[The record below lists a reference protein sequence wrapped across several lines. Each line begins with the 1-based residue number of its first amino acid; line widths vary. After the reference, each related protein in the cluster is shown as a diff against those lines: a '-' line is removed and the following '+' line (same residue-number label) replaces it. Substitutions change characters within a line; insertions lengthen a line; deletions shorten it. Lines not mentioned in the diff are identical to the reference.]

1 MSHIWFH
8 VDLDAFYA
16 SVEQLDNPEYRNKPV
31 IVGGKSNRS
40 VVSAC
45 SYEARAYGVHSAM
58 PVYLAKT
65 KCPHGIYV
73 RPRMERYSEKS
84 REVMKELAAFS
95 PYVQQISVDE
105 AFLDMS
111 GTERLFGKPKEA
123 ALLLKK
129 RIKENTGLTLSVG
142 IATSRFIAKLASGY
156 QKPDGLSLISP
167 GREQDFVDAVGL
179 KKLWGVGKKT
189 LEQLHKHNITTPK
202 ELRTYSKEH
211 LQRLFGEA
219 AGSFLYSTSRGID
232 PGMYAEESK
241 SRSISTEM
249 TFVVD
254 VCESISI
261 DQALLAMAHDV
272 MFRLFEE
279 QLFSTTVAVKIRYS
293 DFSTYSVQTTTTDS
307 IVSADQVYNLAK
319 DLFYSKWR
327 KGEPIRLLGVGLYNV
342 KEHSSHIQQSL
353 FDDEY
358 ARKHTLEKT
367 ILKLKSE
374 GLTLKKASLLEPK
387 EQDESPLKK

>member
-1 MSHIWFH
+1 
-8 VDLDAFYA
+8 
-16 SVEQLDNPEYRNKPV
+16 
-31 IVGGKSNRS
+31 
-40 VVSAC
+40 
-45 SYEARAYGVHSAM
+45 
-58 PVYLAKT
+58 
-65 KCPHGIYV
+65 
-73 RPRMERYSEKS
+73 
-84 REVMKELAAFS
+84 
-95 PYVQQISVDE
+95 
-105 AFLDMS
+105 
-111 GTERLFGKPKEA
+111 
-123 ALLLKK
+123 
-129 RIKENTGLTLSVG
+129 
-142 IATSRFIAKLASGY
+142 
-156 QKPDGLSLISP
+156 
-167 GREQDFVDAVGL
+167 
-179 KKLWGVGKKT
+179 
-189 LEQLHKHNITTPK
+189 
-202 ELRTYSKEH
+202 
-211 LQRLFGEA
+211 
-219 AGSFLYSTSRGID
+219 
-232 PGMYAEESK
+232 
-241 SRSISTEM
+241 M